1 MSIYFLNL
9 SADSPSPF
17 VEAFALLL
25 LHDRDETL
33 INELWE
39 MLKTMDLPADVDLEK
54 LKREIR
60 VYSNA
65 LSDNVRVCF
74 YIYVC
79 LFLSVSIYMSVCLSV
94 CLSVCVSVNATVRHS
109 HIHTRTC
116 TYIPFIECTKTEDD
130 APRSVPT
137 RPSYSRPSYR
147 F

>member
-17 VEAFALLL
+17 VEAFGLLL
-25 LHDRDETL
+25 LHDRDQTL

-60 VYSNA
+60 AFANA
-65 LSDNVRVCF
+65 VSDHVCVCF

-79 LFLSVSIYMSVCLSV
+79 LFLSVSTYVSVCLSV
-94 CLSVCVSVNATVRHS
+94 CLCKCECHCTSLTHTHTHMHVHS
-109 HIHTRTC
+109 IH
-116 TYIPFIECTKTEDD
+116 
-130 APRSVPT
+130 
-137 RPSYSRPSYR
+137 
-147 F
+147 